1 MFTVRPHPP
10 KGPSSAPFSSPGG
23 AVVAFGGRFPALL
36 LLLGLVFVF
45 LPVYFCVRFSWVFAL
60 PAYRPWSFIFLSSLW
75 SAFSGGRLR
84 RLILLRFCFPWSLLR
99 GALFSSGPSFFPG
112 FRASV
117 RFPSAFALG
126 LLSALG
132 SSPFFLS
139 ASRGAFLPCDFF
151 SLGTPFILVSSPV
164 LFSASWDIFFCFG
177 LLNFLSL
184 YFLIFFYLFLFIS
197 ICPPKG
203 LRKGRVGV
211 GTLSSGGCGRWVR
224 PWSKHYFNSTLPYEG
239 LKEY

>member
-1 MFTVRPHPP
+1 MFTVRSHPP

-60 PAYRPWSFIFLSSLW
+60 PAYRPWSFIFLPSLG

-84 RLILLRFCFPWSLLR
+84 RLILLRFRSLLPGGSFFLR
-99 GALFSSGPSFFPG
+99 SCLSSRVSVSRPGSLCFRLGPSFCSSSF
-112 FRASV
+112 S
-117 RFPSAFALG
+117 
-126 LLSALG
+126 G
-132 SSPFFLS
+132 SSLCFFWRPFPLGTS
-139 ASRGAFLPCDFF
+139 F
-151 SLGTPFILVSSPV
+151 SLGTSFILISSPV
-164 LFSASWDIFFCFG
+164 LFSASCDIFSCLS

-211 GTLSSGGCGRWVR
+211 GTLSSGGCGKWVH
-224 PWSKHYFNSTLPYEG
+224 PWGKHYFNPSLPYEG